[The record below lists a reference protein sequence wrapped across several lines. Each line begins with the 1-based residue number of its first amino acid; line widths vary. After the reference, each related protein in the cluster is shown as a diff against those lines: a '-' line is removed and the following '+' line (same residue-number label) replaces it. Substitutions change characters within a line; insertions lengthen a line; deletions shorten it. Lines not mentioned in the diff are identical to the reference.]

1 MIRRL
6 IPVAV
11 VAVVAM
17 AAAAP
22 LLAQTRQDKQADA
35 SEKAALAEH
44 KAQEERERAAAAML
58 GREAAGDQGL
68 VEGEDAGEVEGLAER
83 IALVVRDA
91 TRREVHRAG

>member
-35 SEKAALAEH
+35 SEKAA
-44 KAQEERERAAAAML
+44 
-58 GREAAGDQGL
+58 
-68 VEGEDAGEVEGLAER
+68 
-83 IALVVRDA
+83 
-91 TRREVHRAG
+91 